1 MATPRFLEQAV
12 FFCGLLA
19 AGRDEL
25 AAGAEALVQAF
36 GPARCGSRV
45 WRFDNTE
52 YYRDELGPRPV
63 RAFLAW
69 EGAFDTTDLAQRK
82 LLTNAM
88 EIDLASR
95 LGGALTRPVNLDPG
109 YLTLAKVVLAS
120 AKNYAHRIHLRDGIF
135 AEVTLQYRGG
145 RLRPLPWTFPD
156 YGSGRYDGF
165 LLAVRQTLALGVSH
179 GNGNRSKTARR

>member
-1 MATPRFLEQAV
+1 MATPRFLERAL

-19 AGRDEL
+19 AGREEL
-25 AAGAEALVQAF
+25 AAGADALEREF
-36 GPARCGSRV
+36 GPARCGSPV
-45 WRFDNTE
+45 WRFDNTD
-52 YYRDELGPRPV
+52 YYLDELGPQPV

-69 EGAFDTTDLAQRK
+69 EGEVDTTDLARRK

-88 EIDLASR
+88 EIDLAAR
-95 LGGALTRPVNLDPG
+95 FGGPLTRPVNLDPG

-145 RLRPLPWTFPD
+145 ALRTLPWTFPD
-156 YGSGRYDGF
+156 YGSGRYDRFF
-165 LLAVRQTLALGVSH
+165 LELRQTLA
-179 GNGNRSKTARR
+179 

>member
-1 MATPRFLEQAV
+1 MATPRFLERAL

-25 AAGAEALVQAF
+25 AAGADALVREF
-36 GPARCGSRV
+36 GPARCGSPV
-45 WRFDNTE
+45 WLFDNTD
-52 YYRDELGPRPV
+52 YYRDELGPHPI

-69 EGAFDTTDLAQRK
+69 EGDFDTTDLARRK
-82 LLTNAM
+82 LLTNRM
-88 EIDLASR
+88 EIDLAAR
-95 LGGALTRPVNLDPG
+95 LGGSLTRPVNLDPG

-145 RLRPLPWTFPD
+145 TLRTLPWTFPD
-156 YGSGRYDGF
+156 YGSGRYGSFF
-165 LLAVRQTLALGVSH
+165 LEVRQTLA
-179 GNGNRSKTARR
+179 